1 MFVPLYLI
9 LFFAL
14 ELIYFKLATRY
25 NITDEP
31 NHRSSHHTTI
41 IRGGGIIFPIGV
53 LLNAIISGFGYPYFI
68 AGLIIIS
75 SISLYDDFK
84 PRSNILR
91 ILCHLL
97 AVSLMFFESGLFAQS
112 PIVIISAYVIVIGTI
127 NAYNFMDG
135 INGLTVAY
143 SLVSISSLIY
153 VNETGTYFIESD
165 WLITT
170 AITLVVFGFFNF
182 RSTAKSFAGDVGSIS
197 MAFILIYFLILL
209 ILTTGEVKYIGLF
222 LLYGL
227 DTVTT
232 IIFRLIRRENIFL
245 AHRSHFYQFL
255 VNSKLWPHTI
265 VSLIYGV
272 LQLIIN
278 IFILTVKLDL
288 MSFLSLL
295 VVAGCVVIAMRFQV
309 EGKAALINENK

>member
-14 ELIYFKLATRY
+14 ELIYFKLAKRY
-25 NITDEP
+25 NITDKP
-31 NHRSSHHTTI
+31 NHRSSHQTTI

-53 LLNAIISGFGYPYFI
+53 LLNVTISGFGYPYFI

-84 PRSNILR
+84 PRSNFVR

-97 AVSLMFFESGLFAQS
+97 AVSLMFFESDLFAQS
-112 PIVIISAYVIVIGTI
+112 PIVIVSAYVIVIGTI

-143 SLVSISSLIY
+143 SLVTISSLIF
-153 VNETGTYFIESD
+153 VNETVSSFIEPD

-170 AITLVVFGFFNF
+170 ATTLVVFGFFNF
-182 RSTAKSFAGDVGSIS
+182 RSNAKSFAGDVGSIS
-197 MAFILIYFLILL
+197 MAFMLIYFLILL
-209 ILTTGEVKYIGLF
+209 ILATGEVKYIGLF

-227 DTVTT
+227 DTITT

-255 VNSKLWPHTI
+255 VNSKLWPHTM
-265 VSLIYGV
+265 VSLVYGV

-278 IFILTVKLDL
+278 IFILSVKLDL
-288 MSFLSLL
+288 MSFLLLL
-295 VVAGCVVIAMRFQV
+295 VVAGCVAIAMRFQV
-309 EGKAALINENK
+309 EGRAALINENK